1 MNLNMAHLHLLL
13 NHFPILG
20 SIFILVMFA
29 IALIFRNTFLQKVS
43 LWFLVAIALLTAL
56 TYFTGGRAVDA
67 VEGLSTTSMAM
78 VELHENAARIGLI
91 LMFFTGL
98 IAVGSLFLFWRR
110 AKLPNVVLALI
121 LIVLLLNTGVF
132 VYVGYLG
139 GQITHPEIR
148 NATIF

>member
-67 VEGLSTTSMAM
+67 VEGLPTTSMAL

-98 IAVGSLFLFWRR
+98 IAVGGLFLFWRR

>member
-20 SIFILVMFA
+20 SIFITVMFGV
-29 IALIFRNTFLQKVS
+29 ALIFRNIFLQKVS
-43 LWFLVAIALLTAL
+43 LWFLVAIAMITAV

-67 VEGLSTTSMAM
+67 VENLPTTSMAM
-78 VELHENAARIGLI
+78 VNLHENAARIGLI
-91 LMFFTGL
+91 LMFFTAI
-98 IAVGSLFLFWRR
+98 IAVGSLLLFWRR
-110 AKLPNVVLALI
+110 AKLPNAVLALI
-121 LIVLLLNTGVF
+121 LIVLLLNSGVF
-132 VYVGYLG
+132 IYIGYLG